1 MESQEIIVRRSA
13 VAEATQLLNKLSQL
27 AKGAT
32 PQRAAQLKQW
42 SDAIIDNNK
51 SADSETI
58 RRGIKQIEGKLS
70 EESAAVRVN
79 APRTQ
84 QEIIADQTQRYRRSM
99 ADEKRQARIYT
110 QTGHLGKEK

>member
-1 MESQEIIVRRSA
+1 MESQEIIQRRAA
-13 VAEATQLLNKLSQL
+13 VTESTALIQKLSKL
-27 AKGAT
+27 SEGAT

-42 SDAIIDNNK
+42 ADALIDNNK